1 MVDRRSDVTLLLVA
15 ACALIDSDGRVLLA
29 RRPEGKALA
38 GLWEFPGG
46 KLEPG
51 ESPEQA
57 LLRELREELA
67 VEPCEEC
74 LEPFAFAS
82 HAQPDRHLLLTLFV
96 CRRWDGFATPLEGQ
110 ELTWVRPDRL
120 HQFAMPPADVELA
133 AAVRDRLSGA
143 RV

>member
-1 MVDRRSDVTLLLVA
+1 MTLLLVA

-46 KLEPG
+46 KIEPG
-51 ESPEQA
+51 ESPEAA
-57 LLRELREELA
+57 LIRELREELA
-67 VEPCEEC
+67 VEPCAEC

-82 HAQPDRHLLLTLFV
+82 EPQETRHLLLTLFA
-96 CRRWDGFATPLEGQ
+96 CRRWDGFVTPLEGQ
-110 ELTWVRPDRL
+110 ELAWSRTDRL
-120 HQFAMPPADVELA
+120 QDFAMPPADVMLA
-133 AAVRDRLSGA
+133 AAVRDRLAGA